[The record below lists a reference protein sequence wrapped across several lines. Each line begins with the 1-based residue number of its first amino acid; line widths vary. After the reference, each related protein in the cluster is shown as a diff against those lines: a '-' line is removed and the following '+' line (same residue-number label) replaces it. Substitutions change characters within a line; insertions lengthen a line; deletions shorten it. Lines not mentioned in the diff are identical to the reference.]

1 VSDDTSVLHHSRGA
15 QLAALVERRWAALSV
30 VIIVV
35 FVAVAAFAG
44 IRQAAMPQAR
54 VETVS
59 PARLHLGGEFVE
71 TNLGSAVEPDGSVT
85 VRVIGQQYSFTPQCM
100 IVPADTPITFRAAS
114 PDVIHGFLIEGTN
127 VNAMLVPGYVSVIA
141 ARFDGPG
148 EHLMPCHEFCGV
160 GHEGMWAKVKVIDK
174 AEFLK
179 MADAKP
185 RLTCVE

>member
-1 VSDDTSVLHHSRGA
+1 MSDDSSALHDSRGA
-15 QLAALVERRWAALSV
+15 RLAAVVERRWATVATL
-30 VIIVV
+30 IIAV
-35 FVAVAAFAG
+35 FVVVAAFAG
-44 IRQAAMPQAR
+44 IHQAAMPQAR

-59 PARLHLGGEFVE
+59 PTRLHLSGEFVE

-85 VRVIGQQYSFTPQCM
+85 VRAVGQQYSFTPQCM
-100 IVPADTPITFRAAS
+100 VVPTDTTITFRAAS

-127 VNAMLVPGYVSVIA
+127 VNAMLVPGYVSVIS
-141 ARFDGPG
+141 ARFDEPG

-179 MADAKP
+179 MADAEP
-185 RLTCVE
+185 RLSCVE